1 MKLKEGRLGGR
12 EVRRTSKYGA
22 QEKNQS
28 VTPLGGLHVTSCQET
43 DTALMLKKKKKYSLN
58 ERILKEM
65 LSQLCVLRAGKSM
78 ERFGRARIIRHIW
91 QKNRILA
98 TEYKTKYHFKV
109 LITTY

>member
-1 MKLKEGRLGGR
+1 MLPAAKRLTLILK
-12 EVRRTSKYGA
+12 K
-22 QEKNQS
+22 
-28 VTPLGGLHVTSCQET
+28 
-43 DTALMLKKKKKYSLN
+43 KKKKKYSLN

-98 TEYKTKYHFKV
+98 TEYKTKMGGGGQQNIISKFLLQPIRRTMV
-109 LITTY
+109 LL